1 MARALVLALAV
12 AGCVEGFTTPFMGR
26 ASGFLGRFSGQQQ
39 QQQVQQQPAFAR
51 QQKNGVMS
59 MSSTEAPPKAA
70 AVAASDPVAEYVKKH
85 GGNKVIKKVLIANNG
100 MAATKSMLSMRQWA
114 YMEFGDEKAI
124 EFVAMATP
132 EDLKANAEFIKLADS
147 FVEVPAGKNS
157 NNYANVDVIVDIAKS
172 KGVDAVWPGW
182 GHASENP
189 RLPDTLAENGIKFI
203 GPNSKVMAALGDK
216 IAANILA
223 QTAGVASIP
232 WSGDG
237 LTAKLDETG
246 AIPKETFDAAMVTTA
261 EEAIASANRI
271 GYPVMLKV
279 RNELFIFLLGS
290 S

>member
-1 MARALVLALAV
+1 MKD
-12 AGCVEGFTTPFMGR
+12 CEKFFDSVEDFVT
-26 ASGFLGRFSGQQQ
+26 FSGGDH
-39 QQQVQQQPAFAR
+39 A
-51 QQKNGVMS
+51 
-59 MSSTEAPPKAA
+59 
-70 AVAASDPVAEYVKKH
+70 
-85 GGNKVIKKVLIANNG
+85 IKKVLIANNG

>member
-1 MARALVLALAV
+1 MW
-12 AGCVEGFTTPFMGR
+12 
-26 ASGFLGRFSGQQQ
+26 S
-39 QQQVQQQPAFAR
+39 
-51 QQKNGVMS
+51 
-59 MSSTEAPPKAA
+59 
-70 AVAASDPVAEYVKKH
+70 YVRER
-85 GGNKVIKKVLIANNG
+85 GGNKLIRRILIANNG